1 MTPAKLIHDLVSSLG
16 LKVRDATFQDSVTQA
31 LLRYRKDRLFYTFVI
46 LKNSME
52 VKGWRFERLDDH
64 HGLQDDR
71 YVAQLI
77 SNLHDPDSIEKIK
90 NFVL

>member
-52 VKGWRFERLDDH
+52 VKGWRFEH
-64 HGLQDDR
+64 HGLHRGPQEGC
-71 YVAQLI
+71 VAQLI